1 MNFGLGKL
9 SIREN
14 LVMASTYVRTSVRTF
29 RVGVSRNV
37 FLPSPLESFCPVLF
51 QKPLDMIGKSESVNW
66 PNVWWILGA
75 DHLTFEGV
83 MVDFREKPCRLIS
96 TGKKHANKSERK
108 ISDHVNHL
116 AGEGRN
122 GFDTFV
128 NVIYQQNGWRAI
140 MMWWFPRQKFCIS
153 RLKIR
158 P

>member
-1 MNFGLGKL
+1 
-9 SIREN
+9 
-14 LVMASTYVRTSVRTF
+14 
-29 RVGVSRNV
+29 
-37 FLPSPLESFCPVLF
+37 
-51 QKPLDMIGKSESVNW
+51 
-66 PNVWWILGA
+66 
-75 DHLTFEGV
+75 